1 MFRLARFCLPISNL
15 QSVEE
20 RALFKKI
27 KQFLH
32 KQNKNKK
39 GGLEWLEIRAEELI
53 TMK

>member
-15 QSVEE
+15 QFDE

-39 GGLEWLEIRAEELI
+39 GGLEWLEIQAEALI